1 LDKQKKSKWLV
12 QIGVKIIHKPLT
24 THTIV
29 WTWKESLFLLLNYIL
44 WFVAWN
50 TLKWQN
56 ISQNSQGVPKL
67 IDFAKLW
74 ISQLCG
80 LILTIHGIRSL
91 IVRGKFVKEV
101 QKYSKTIL
109 NNDENYKLFYICF
122 CFNILKL
129 F

>member
-1 LDKQKKSKWLV
+1 MNKFLKKKWLV

-29 WTWKESLFLLLNYIL
+29 WFQKESLLSLLCYIL
-44 WFVAWN
+44 QFVAWS

-56 ISQNSQGVPKL
+56 ISQNSQGVLKL

-74 ISQLCG
+74 FLQLCG
-80 LILTIHGIRSL
+80 LIITIHGIQSI
-91 IVRGKFVKEV
+91 IVRGKVVREV
-101 QKYSKTIL
+101 QIYSKEPKTNL
-109 NNDENYKLFYICF
+109 NSGENYKLFHICF
-122 CFNILKL
+122 FLT